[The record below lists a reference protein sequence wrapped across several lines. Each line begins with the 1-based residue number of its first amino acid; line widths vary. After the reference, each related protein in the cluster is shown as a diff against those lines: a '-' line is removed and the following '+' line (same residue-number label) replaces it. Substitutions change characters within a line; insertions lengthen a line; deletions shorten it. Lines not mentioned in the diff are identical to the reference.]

1 MPKAC
6 FLHDARCRSSG
17 KRCMPEACFQHDDAI
32 GLLRLTP
39 RGRGPL
45 APLVHVGDMLSARRE
60 ALQTMEVCGGFAPA
74 SGAKVLAS
82 MRHP

>member
-1 MPKAC
+1 
-6 FLHDARCRSSG
+6 
-17 KRCMPEACFQHDDAI
+17 MPEACFQHDDAI
-32 GLLRLTP
+32 GLLWLTP
-39 RGRGPL
+39 RGRGAF
-45 APLVHVGDMLSARRE
+45 APLGHIGDMLSAWRK

>member
-1 MPKAC
+1 
-6 FLHDARCRSSG
+6 
-17 KRCMPEACFQHDDAI
+17 MPEACFQHDDAI
-32 GLLRLTP
+32 GLLWLTP
-39 RGRGPL
+39 RGRGPF
-45 APLVHVGDMLSARRE
+45 APLVRRE